1 MNQQKRESATP
12 YMDLIRIISM
22 KMKVAADKQVSE
34 LGLNA
39 QQGRVI
45 AYIHAHQEKGIMQKD
60 LAEVFHRRGASIT
73 SMLQGLEKK
82 GYIERIIPKDNERI
96 KRLYVLPKGKALI
109 DQFHGN
115 FERLEAD
122 LIVELNESEQQEFKR
137 LLAKVNDSL
146 PNIE

>member
-45 AYIHAHQEKGIMQKD
+45 AYIHAHQEK
-60 LAEVFHRRGASIT
+60 AS
-73 SMLQGLEKK
+73 
-82 GYIERIIPKDNERI
+82 
-96 KRLYVLPKGKALI
+96 
-109 DQFHGN
+109 
-115 FERLEAD
+115 
-122 LIVELNESEQQEFKR
+122 
-137 LLAKVNDSL
+137 
-146 PNIE
+146 

>member
-45 AYIHAHQEKGIMQKD
+45 AYIHAHQEKGIMQKIW
-60 LAEVFHRRGASIT
+60 LKF
-73 SMLQGLEKK
+73 
-82 GYIERIIPKDNERI
+82 
-96 KRLYVLPKGKALI
+96 
-109 DQFHGN
+109 F
-115 FERLEAD
+115 
-122 LIVELNESEQQEFKR
+122 IVEVLVSPVCFRVLRKKAILSVLFQRITNE
-137 LLAKVNDSL
+137 
-146 PNIE
+146 

>member
-1 MNQQKRESATP
+1 
-12 YMDLIRIISM
+12 
-22 KMKVAADKQVSE
+22 
-34 LGLNA
+34 
-39 QQGRVI
+39 
-45 AYIHAHQEKGIMQKD
+45 
-60 LAEVFHRRGASIT
+60 
-73 SMLQGLEKK
+73 MLQGLEKK

-122 LIVELNESEQQEFKR
+122 LIAELNESEQQEFKR